1 MNIEDLKK
9 FKKYNPDLKIRELK
23 NGNTTVYIIYF
34 ETLCKSNTIN
44 DFILKPIYDDK
55 IKSLDDIKNKLP
67 SGNLLE
73 INDKNTL
80 YDNLYSGFTII
91 SIDNK
96 FISFETKESLDSG
109 IVAATNEKVI
119 KGPKDAFTENYQSN
133 VGLIRKRIRSKNLK
147 VNEYTIGTSSK
158 TKVALFYLDD
168 IVNKDLVNK
177 IEKKLKTMSLDYVAN
192 SNYIID
198 AMNKKNNIMPTNI
211 MTERPDLTSFLLM
224 EGRIAIMV
232 ENSPQVI
239 IIPMFFSD
247 TIHTIDDYYQ
257 NSKNVSVTRIIRV
270 IAFIISVTIPGMYLA
285 LTTFNQEALPTSLLI
300 NFSIQRQGV
309 PFPSIVEAL
318 VMFLIFEILK
328 ESDTRIPFVVGTSMS
343 IVGALVLGQAAV
355 DAGLIS
361 PIMIIIIA
369 VSSVTSFLFNDNDL
383 VNAIRVWKL
392 IFILLSAFAGLYGFF
407 IALLLF
413 LVKISSMDSYGFDYV
428 TVDGILKSNIQK
440 NCIILTKKFKLN
452 KRNSVLTKNTEKICI
467 NYNNF
472 IYFINIFWML

>member
-73 INDKNTL
+73 INDENTL

-91 SIDNK
+91 SIDNN

-147 VNEYTIGTSSK
+147 INEYTIGTSSK
-158 TKVALFYLDD
+158 TRVALFYLDD

-177 IEKKLKTMSLDYVAN
+177 IEKKLKTMNLDYVAN

-198 AMNKKNNIMPTNI
+198 AMSKKNNIMPTNI

-440 NCIILTKKFKLN
+440 NGIILTKKFKLN
-452 KRNSVLTKNTEKICI
+452 KRNSVLTKNTERR
-467 NYNNF
+467 
-472 IYFINIFWML
+472 

>member
-1 MNIEDLKK
+1 MNIENLKK
-9 FKKYNPDLKIRELK
+9 FKRYNPDLKIRELK
-23 NGNTTVYIIYF
+23 NGNTTIYIIYF

-55 IKSLDDIKNKLP
+55 IKTLDEIKNKLP

-73 INDKNTL
+73 INDENTL

-109 IVAATNEKVI
+109 IIAATNEKVI

-133 VGLIRKRIRSKNLK
+133 IGLIRKRIRSKNLK

-198 AMNKKNNIMPTNI
+198 AMSKKNNIMPTNI

-440 NCIILTKKFKLN
+440 NGIILTKKFKLN
-452 KRNSVLTKNTEKICI
+452 KRNSVLTKNTERR
-467 NYNNF
+467 
-472 IYFINIFWML
+472 

>member
-44 DFILKPIYDDK
+44 DFILRPIYDDK

-73 INDKNTL
+73 INDENTL

-109 IVAATNEKVI
+109 IVVATNEKVI

-133 VGLIRKRIRSKNLK
+133 MGLIRKRIRSKNLK

-198 AMNKKNNIMPTNI
+198 AMSKKNNIMPTNI

-270 IAFIISVTIPGMYLA
+270 IAFIISVTVPGIYLA

-309 PFPSIVEAL
+309 PFPSVVEAL

-328 ESDTRIPFVVGTSMS
+328 ESDTRISFVVGTSMS

-413 LVKISSMDSYGFDYV
+413 IVKISSMDSYGFDYV

-440 NCIILTKKFKLN
+440 NGIILTKKFKLN
-452 KRNSVLTKNTEKICI
+452 KRNSVLTKNTERR
-467 NYNNF
+467 
-472 IYFINIFWML
+472 

>member
-73 INDKNTL
+73 INDENTL

-109 IVAATNEKVI
+109 IIAATNEKVI

-147 VNEYTIGTSSK
+147 INEYTIGTSSK
-158 TKVALFYLDD
+158 TRVALFYLDD

-177 IEKKLKTMSLDYVAN
+177 IEKKLKTMNLDYVAN

-309 PFPSIVEAL
+309 PFPSIIEAL

-440 NCIILTKKFKLN
+440 NGIILTKKFKLN
-452 KRNSVLTKNTEKICI
+452 KRNSVLTKNTERR
-467 NYNNF
+467 
-472 IYFINIFWML
+472 

>member
-1 MNIEDLKK
+1 MNIEDLKN

-73 INDKNTL
+73 INDENTL

-147 VNEYTIGTSSK
+147 INEYTIGTSSK
-158 TKVALFYLDD
+158 TRVALFYLDD

-177 IEKKLKTMSLDYVAN
+177 IEKKLKTMNLDYVAN

-440 NCIILTKKFKLN
+440 NGIILTKKFKLN
-452 KRNSVLTKNTEKICI
+452 KRNSVLTKNTERR
-467 NYNNF
+467 
-472 IYFINIFWML
+472 

>member
-23 NGNTTVYIIYF
+23 NGNSSVYIIYF

-73 INDKNTL
+73 INDENTL

-109 IVAATNEKVI
+109 IIAATNEKVI

-198 AMNKKNNIMPTNI
+198 AMSKKNNIMPTNI

-300 NFSIQRQGV
+300 NFSIQRQEV

-440 NCIILTKKFKLN
+440 NGIILTKKFKLN
-452 KRNSVLTKNTEKICI
+452 KRNSVLTKNTERR
-467 NYNNF
+467 
-472 IYFINIFWML
+472 

>member
-73 INDKNTL
+73 INDENTL

-109 IVAATNEKVI
+109 IIAATNEKVI

-133 VGLIRKRIRSKNLK
+133 VGLIRKRIRSKHLK

-168 IVNKDLVNK
+168 IVNKVLVNK

-198 AMNKKNNIMPTNI
+198 AMSKKNNIMPTNI

-440 NCIILTKKFKLN
+440 NGIILTKKFKLN
-452 KRNSVLTKNTEKICI
+452 KRNSVLTKNTERR
-467 NYNNF
+467 
-472 IYFINIFWML
+472 

>member
-1 MNIEDLKK
+1 MNIENLKK

-44 DFILKPIYDDK
+44 DFILRPIYDDK

-109 IVAATNEKVI
+109 IVVATNEKVI

-133 VGLIRKRIRSKNLK
+133 MGLIRKRIRSKNLK

-198 AMNKKNNIMPTNI
+198 AMSKKNNIMPTNI

-270 IAFIISVTIPGMYLA
+270 IAFIISVTVPGIYLA

-309 PFPSIVEAL
+309 PFPSVVEAL

-328 ESDTRIPFVVGTSMS
+328 ESDTRISFVVGTSMS

-413 LVKISSMDSYGFDYV
+413 IVKISSMDSYGFDYV

-440 NCIILTKKFKLN
+440 NGIILTKKFKLN
-452 KRNSVLTKNTEKICI
+452 KRNSVLTKNTERR
-467 NYNNF
+467 
-472 IYFINIFWML
+472 

>member
-73 INDKNTL
+73 INDENTL

-109 IVAATNEKVI
+109 IVTATNEKVI

-198 AMNKKNNIMPTNI
+198 AMSKKNNIMPTNI

-440 NCIILTKKFKLN
+440 NGIILTKKFKLN
-452 KRNSVLTKNTEKICI
+452 KRNSVLTKNTERR
-467 NYNNF
+467 
-472 IYFINIFWML
+472 

>member
-9 FKKYNPDLKIRELK
+9 FEKYNPDLKIRELK
-23 NGNTTVYIIYF
+23 NGNTSVYIIYF

-67 SGNLLE
+67 SGNLSE
-73 INDKNTL
+73 INDENTL

-133 VGLIRKRIRSKNLK
+133 MGLIRKRIRSKNLK

-177 IEKKLKTMSLDYVAN
+177 IEKILKTMSLDYVAN

-198 AMNKKNNIMPTNI
+198 AMNNKNNIMPTNI

-270 IAFIISVTIPGMYLA
+270 LAFIISVTIPGIYLA

-428 TVDGILKSNIQK
+428 TVDGILKSNIEK
-440 NCIILTKKFKLN
+440 NGIILTKKFKLN
-452 KRNSVLTKNTEKICI
+452 KRNSVLTKNTERR
-467 NYNNF
+467 
-472 IYFINIFWML
+472 